1 MFRYKISAIFSR
13 LFHRI
18 SPCCNHCIKPNGKSP
33 CNRGAEIA
41 KKKKFLCE
49 GAISESRGSS
59 CDDFAKR
66 SKRLRVE
73 KTRLLD
79 VYLFNGR
86 HDELVSDGGVYA
98 NMWLQQQKAEKNEKE
113 GGITD
118 SGEESRDE

>member
-1 MFRYKISAIFSR
+1 MQSR
-13 LFHRI
+13 RWN
-18 SPCCNHCIKPNGKSP
+18 C
-33 CNRGAEIA
+33 
-41 KKKKFLCE
+41 KKKFLCE

-59 CDDFAKR
+59 GDDFAKR